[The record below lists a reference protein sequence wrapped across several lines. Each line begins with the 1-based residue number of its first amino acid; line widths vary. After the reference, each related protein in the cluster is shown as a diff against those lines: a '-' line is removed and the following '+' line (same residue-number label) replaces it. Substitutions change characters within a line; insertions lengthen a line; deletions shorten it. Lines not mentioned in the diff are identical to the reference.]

1 MKLSKETLSVIKNY
15 ATINNNLLFKP
26 GNKLSTI
33 AVGSTIL
40 STATVSETFDKEF
53 AIYDVN
59 EFLAALSLFE
69 DPDIIFDEK
78 FLTISQGNGSIKYF
92 AAAMEAIVAPKN
104 EVKFPEAEVNFTLD
118 GSVYNM
124 ILKTSSLLKSPDVSI
139 VGNGST
145 VSVVVAPK
153 KNQTGNAYTNV
164 LGTTTLNF
172 KVNLLVD
179 NLKLLSG
186 DYDVSISSKKISR
199 FKSKTS
205 DLVYYVAVE
214 ADSTFEV

>member
-1 MKLSKETLSVIKNY
+1 
-15 ATINNNLLFKP
+15 
-26 GNKLSTI
+26 
-33 AVGSTIL
+33 
-40 STATVSETFDKEF
+40 
-53 AIYDVN
+53 
-59 EFLAALSLFE
+59 
-69 DPDIIFDEK
+69 
-78 FLTISQGNGSIKYF
+78 
-92 AAAMEAIVAPKN
+92 
-104 EVKFPEAEVNFTLD
+104 
-118 GSVYNM
+118 M
-124 ILKTSSLLKSPDVSI
+124 ILKTASLLKSPDVSI

-145 VSVVVAPK
+145 VSLVVAPK
-153 KNQTGNAYTNV
+153 KNQTGNAYTTT